1 MSENKWTPG
10 PWHQLKTRID
20 DVNGYQICHLDLHGK
35 SELERDANRMLIAA
49 APDMAEALRG
59 LLVMLPSKD
68 NEGHDLHRIPQGFC
82 YVRWGDIRQ
91 AHAALAKA
99 RGEE

>member
-49 APDMAEALRG
+49 APDMAEALRRIEEG
-59 LLVMLPSKD
+59 CSFPED
-68 NEGHDLHRIPQGFC
+68 NVQRACRDVAR
-82 YVRWGDIRQ
+82 
-91 AHAALAKA
+91 AALAKA

>member
-20 DVNGYQICHLDLHGK
+20 DVYEYRSCHLDLHGK

-49 APDMAEALRG
+49 APDMAEALRRIEEG
-59 LLVMLPSKD
+59 CSFPED
-68 NEGHDLHRIPQGFC
+68 NVQRACRDVAR
-82 YVRWGDIRQ
+82 
-91 AHAALAKA
+91 AALAKA